1 MDRCPQN
8 DFSSLSLPLCRY
20 CFMEQAFQFEKSLS
34 VKTQAVYDAIAL
46 YQLVGRNFLGC
57 PFLLYLFKFQS
68 VHVKGVVSIFS
79 FKFSVL
85 YNLIPRTE
93 GKVLTYS

>member
-1 MDRCPQN
+1 MPPRK
-8 DFSSLSLPLCRY
+8 DFTSLSLPLCRY
-20 CFMEQAFQFEKSLS
+20 SFMGQTFQFEKSLS

>member
-1 MDRCPQN
+1 
-8 DFSSLSLPLCRY
+8 
-20 CFMEQAFQFEKSLS
+20 MEQAFQFEKSLS

-68 VHVKGVVSIFS
+68 VHVKGVVLIFS

-85 YNLIPRTE
+85 YNLIPWTE
-93 GKVLTYS
+93 GKVLTYSSIFSFSVAKERDLVILLSY